1 MKKILRIPLLLVA
14 LLLTSIP
21 LSAHDFSVDGIYYN
35 ITSSTGKTVEVS
47 YRGSY
52 YNSYSNEYT
61 GSVVIPEAVTYSGTT
76 YSVTSIGYSAF
87 EGCTGLTEVTIPNS
101 VTEIGTSAFEGC
113 TGLTEVTIPNSVTSI
128 YMCAFYGCTGLTTVN
143 FNATNCTSMGS
154 STYPVFEGCTAFKTL
169 NIGDNVTNI
178 PSYAFYGCTDLTSV
192 TIPNSVTSIGKSAFY
207 GCTGL
212 TSVTIPNSVTSI
224 GEYAFNRC
232 IGLTTIY
239 SKCNTPPTIASNSF
253 PNYKATLYVPFST
266 LDAYQSA
273 EYWSNFTNI
282 VEGVIVNKLIYS
294 DLSASEVEV
303 ISTTGTTKN
312 VTIPSTIVI
321 ANNAYTVTRIG
332 QSAFKNCPD
341 LTEITIPNSVTSIG
355 NSAFSGCTGLTTV
368 NFNATNC
375 TTMGSSDYPVFNDC
389 TAFTTLNIGDNVT
402 NIPSS
407 AFKGCTRLTS
417 VTIPNSVT
425 EIGTSAFYNCD
436 GLTSVTIPNSVTS
449 IGDDA
454 FSGCTGLTSVTI
466 PNSVTSIGDDAF
478 SGCKG
483 LTSVTIPNSVT
494 SIGDGAFAC
503 CYGLTT
509 VNFNATNCTTMG
521 SSSYP
526 VFNDC
531 TAFTTLNIGDNVTNI
546 PSSAFK
552 GCTGLTSVTIPNSVT
567 SIDNNSFYGCS
578 GLTSVDLGNGVKY
591 LGSQAFYGCVGIT
604 EITIPNSV
612 TEINSPFRKCTGL
625 KMINYNA
632 VNSITTEDAEIA
644 PGCTALTTLNIGESV
659 MAIPNRAFYGCNRI
673 TSLSLPASVISVGNY
688 SFYNCSDLAS
698 LSGGENLSSIGNYAF
713 WGCNKLINA
722 NVTRTQTTATINLT
736 SPTQYNL
743 GLYYSDSDKKQ
754 AENGVVKFTGLKP
767 NYTNSNYDL
776 ALIINGIYCP
786 IKDFSFT
793 TQSFSAYLSGST
805 TTTSVSA
812 IGTYTNGDVTI
823 LGEGINYGSSVTNY
837 DGNNTITVSNLDPN
851 RSYTIY
857 YAVKTQEGGVY
868 SASKSFTTS
877 SLTWSNGGFTAT
889 STTSARLSVE
899 TNCDATMGTG
909 YEWKRYDAPESLAPN
924 KAPCPVVDGMLIGS
938 LRNLNPEV
946 YYKCRP
952 YYTSSSG
959 NTYYGEWIT
968 FFTGDAN
975 VYFEPEVRTFSE
987 RSVVNNTV
995 TVRGYALPGTDDIS
1009 EQGFEYWKVP
1019 ASRATST
1026 VMTVKASGISMT
1038 ATLAD
1043 LEYNSTYRY
1052 RAYVKTA
1059 QGTFYG
1065 AEEEFS
1071 TGEDPAGIEYIE
1083 VDDSNNFDVMLRENP
1098 ATATAWVKVAGTS
1111 AIEAE
1116 YYILTT
1122 NGGVVANGFIPA
1134 DGEYQPI
1141 ELNIANGLYLMTV
1154 TDGSHRKTLRLI
1166 VR

>member
-14 LLLTSIP
+14 LLLSSIP
-21 LSAHDFSVDGIYYN
+21 ISAHDFSVDGIYYN
-35 ITSSTGKTVEVS
+35 ITSSTNNTVAVS
-47 YRGSY
+47 YRGSSLD
-52 YNSYSNEYT
+52 SYSNEYT
-61 GSVVIPEAVTYSGTT
+61 GSVVIPETVTYSGTT
-76 YSVTSIGYSAF
+76 YSVTSIGDYAF
-87 EGCTGLTEVTIPNS
+87 DYCDGMTSVTI
-101 VTEIGTSAFEGC
+101 G
-113 TGLTEVTIPNSVTSI
+113 NSVTSI
-128 YMCAFYGCTGLTTVN
+128 GMCAFYGCTGLTTVN

-154 STYPVFEGCTAFKTL
+154 SSFPVFEGCTAFKTL

-178 PSYAFYGCTDLTSV
+178 PSYAFYGCTDLTSVTIPNSVTSIGMCAFYGCTDLTSV

-239 SKCNTPPTIASNSF
+239 SKCNTPQTIASNSF
-253 PNYKATLYVPFST
+253 PNYEATLYVPFST

-341 LTEITIPNSVTSIG
+341 LTEITIPNSVTTIGDYAFKDCTGLTSVSIPNSVTSIG
-355 NSAFSGCTGLTTV
+355 DCAFSGCTGLTTI

-375 TTMGSSDYPVFNDC
+375 TTMGSSSYPVFYGC
-389 TAFTTLNIGDNVT
+389 TKFTTLNIGDNVT
-402 NIPSS
+402 NIPSY
-407 AFKGCTRLTS
+407 AFYRCSGLTE
-417 VTIPNSVT
+417 VTISNSVT
-425 EIGTSAFYNCD
+425 TINYSAFD
-436 GLTSVTIPNSVTS
+436 
-449 IGDDA
+449 
-454 FSGCTGLTSVTI
+454 GCTGLTSVTI
-466 PNSVTSIGDDAF
+466 PNSVTSIGKWAFDDCTGLTEVNITDLSAW
-478 SGCKG
+478 CKIDFANIDANPLSYACHLKLNSTEITNLIIPSDITEIKNYTFNSCSG
-483 LTSVTIPNSVT
+483 LTSVTIPNSIT
-494 SIGDGAFAC
+494 SIGDYAFSGC
-503 CYGLTT
+503 TGLTT
-509 VNFNATNCTTMG
+509 VNFSATNCTTMG
-521 SSSYP
+521 SSNYP
-526 VFNDC
+526 VFSGC
-531 TAFTTLNIGDNVTNI
+531 TKFTTLNIGDNVTNI
-546 PSSAFK
+546 PEYAFY
-552 GCTGLTSVTIPNSVT
+552 GCTGLTS
-567 SIDNNSFYGCS
+567 
-578 GLTSVDLGNGVKY
+578 
-591 LGSQAFYGCVGIT
+591 
-604 EITIPNSV
+604 ITIPNSV
-612 TEINSPFRKCTGL
+612 TT
-625 KMINYNA
+625 
-632 VNSITTEDAEIA
+632 
-644 PGCTALTTLNIGESV
+644 IGYQ
-659 MAIPNRAFYGCNRI
+659 A
-673 TSLSLPASVISVGNY
+673 
-688 SFYNCSDLAS
+688 FYNCSNLAT
-698 LSGGENLSSIGNYAF
+698 LSGGDGLSSIGTDAF
-713 WGCNKLINA
+713 RGCNKLIDGSVVA
-722 NVTRTQTTATINLT
+722 TTQTTATINLT

-776 ALIINGIYCP
+776 ALIINDIYCP
-786 IKDFSFT
+786 IKDLSFT
-793 TQSFSAYLSGST
+793 TQSFSLYLSGNAT
-805 TTTSVSA
+805 ATSVSA

-837 DGNNTITVSNLDPN
+837 DGNNTITVYNLNPKT
-851 RSYTIY
+851 SYTIY
-857 YAVKTQEGGVY
+857 YAVKIQEGGVY
-868 SASKSFTTS
+868 STYKYFTTGD
-877 SLTWSNGGFTAT
+877 LTWSNGGFTAT
-889 STTSARLSVE
+889 STSSARLSVE
-899 TNCDATMGTG
+899 TNCDATAGTG
-909 YEWKRYDAPESLAPN
+909 FEWKRYDAPESLAPS

-938 LRNLNPEV
+938 LRNLNPDV

-959 NTYYGEWIT
+959 TTYYGEWIT

-987 RSVVNNTV
+987 RSVVNNSV

-1038 ATLAD
+1038 ATLAN

-1052 RAYVKTA
+1052 RAYVKTS
-1059 QGTFYG
+1059 QGVFYG
-1065 AEEEFS
+1065 DEMEFA
-1071 TGEDPAGIEYIE
+1071 TGEDPAGIGYIE
-1083 VDDSNNFDVMLRENP
+1083 VDSNDFDVMLRENP

-1111 AIEAE
+1111 AVEAE

-1122 NGGVVANGFIPA
+1122 NGGVVAHGFIPT
-1134 DGEYQPI
+1134 DGDYQPI
-1141 ELNIANGLYLMTV
+1141 ELNIAPGLYLMSV

>member
-21 LSAHDFSVDGIYYN
+21 LSAHDFKVDGIYYN
-35 ITSSTGKTVEVS
+35 ITSSTDKTVAVTYS
-47 YRGSY
+47 GGSY
-52 YNSYSNEYT
+52 DAVANEYT

-76 YSVTSIGYSAF
+76 YSVTSIGECAFMGCTGLTSVTIPNSVTSIGESAF
-87 EGCTGLTEVTIPNS
+87 YGCTGLTEVNISDLFAWCKIDFSLYSNPLRYADKLKLNGTDITKLVIPNEITEIKDYAFEGYDIMTSVTIPNS
-101 VTEIGTSAFEGC
+101 VTTIGNSAFSDCTGLTSVTIGNSVTTIDNSAFSDCTGLTSVTIPNSVTSIGNSAFYGC
-113 TGLTEVTIPNSVTSI
+113 TGLTSVTIPNSVTTIGYDAFMGCSGLTSVTIPNSVTSIGSSAFLGCSGLLEVNITDLSAWCKITFADSDSNPLYYADKLVLNGSEVIDLVIPNDITEIKAYAFYNCKGLTEVTIPNSVTSI
-128 YMCAFYGCTGLTTVN
+128 GNFAFKGCTGLTSVTIPNSVTSIGKDAFNNCTGLTTVN
-143 FNATNCTSMGS
+143 FNATNCTTMGS
-154 STYPVFEGCTAFKTL
+154 YGYPVFEGCSNLKTVTIGNNVQNIPNYAFKGCTGLTSVTIPNSVTTIGSYAFYGCTGLTSVTIPNSVTTIGSYAFYGCTGLTSVTIPNSVTTIGSYAFYGCTGLTTVNFSATNCTTMGSSSYPVFSGCTNFTTL

-178 PSYAFYGCTDLTSV
+178 PSYAFYGCT
-192 TIPNSVTSIGKSAFY
+192 
-207 GCTGL
+207 GL
-212 TSVTIPNSVTSI
+212 TSVTIPNSV
-224 GEYAFNRC
+224 
-232 IGLTTIY
+232 
-239 SKCNTPPTIASNSF
+239 
-253 PNYKATLYVPFST
+253 
-266 LDAYQSA
+266 
-273 EYWSNFTNI
+273 
-282 VEGVIVNKLIYS
+282 
-294 DLSASEVEV
+294 
-303 ISTTGTTKN
+303 
-312 VTIPSTIVI
+312 STI
-321 ANNAYTVTRIG
+321 
-332 QSAFKNCPD
+332 
-341 LTEITIPNSVTSIG
+341 
-355 NSAFSGCTGLTTV
+355 
-368 NFNATNC
+368 
-375 TTMGSSDYPVFNDC
+375 GSY
-389 TAFTTLNIGDNVT
+389 
-402 NIPSS
+402 
-407 AFKGCTRLTS
+407 
-417 VTIPNSVT
+417 
-425 EIGTSAFYNCD
+425 AFYNC
-436 GLTSVTIPNSVTS
+436 SN
-449 IGDDA
+449 
-454 FSGCTGLTSVTI
+454 
-466 PNSVTSIGDDAF
+466 
-478 SGCKG
+478 
-483 LTSVTIPNSVT
+483 
-494 SIGDGAFAC
+494 
-503 CYGLTT
+503 
-509 VNFNATNCTTMG
+509 
-521 SSSYP
+521 
-526 VFNDC
+526 
-531 TAFTTLNIGDNVTNI
+531 
-546 PSSAFK
+546 
-552 GCTGLTSVTIPNSVT
+552 
-567 SIDNNSFYGCS
+567 
-578 GLTSVDLGNGVKY
+578 
-591 LGSQAFYGCVGIT
+591 
-604 EITIPNSV
+604 
-612 TEINSPFRKCTGL
+612 
-625 KMINYNA
+625 
-632 VNSITTEDAEIA
+632 
-644 PGCTALTTLNIGESV
+644 
-659 MAIPNRAFYGCNRI
+659 
-673 TSLSLPASVISVGNY
+673 
-688 SFYNCSDLAS
+688 LAS
-698 LSGGENLSSIGNYAF
+698 LSGGDGLSSIGTDAF
-713 WGCNKLINA
+713 RGCNKLIDGSVVA
-722 NVTRTQTTATINLT
+722 TTQTTATIRLT

-743 GLYYSDSDKKQ
+743 GLYYSDNDKAQ
-754 AENGVVKFTGLKP
+754 AANGVAKLTGLKP
-767 NYTNSNYDL
+767 GSTISSYDL

-837 DGNNTITVSNLDPN
+837 DGNNTITVYNLNPKT
-851 RSYTIY
+851 SYTIY

-868 SASKSFTTS
+868 STYKYFTTGD
-877 SLTWSNGGFTAT
+877 LTWSNGGFTAT

-899 TNCDATMGTG
+899 TNCDATAGTG
-909 YEWKRYDAPESLAPN
+909 FEWKRYDAPESLAPS

-938 LRNLNPEV
+938 LRNLNLNPDV

-959 NTYYGEWIT
+959 TTYYGEWIT

-987 RSVVNNTV
+987 RSVVNNSV
-995 TVRGYALPGTDDIS
+995 TVKGYALPGTDDIS

-1038 ATLAD
+1038 ATLAN